1 MSLRPFG
8 PDWVMKEK
16 IGSGTYGVVYRAEKN
31 TMGNIYKRA
40 IKYISVPPK
49 DIDPYQFMTTGQ
61 ASDEESI
68 MALYQDYIKQ
78 FITEIDICENLKH
91 EFIVTYEDHE
101 IFPKPDG
108 MGYDI
113 FIKMEL
119 LEPLEHYKAGQKWTE
134 KEVLQLGID
143 ICSALEALKA
153 KHIIHR
159 DIKPANIFVSDSEK
173 EERIIYKLGDF
184 GEAKI
189 LSGIVNF
196 MTQRG
201 SYPYMSP
208 EIFQRDPNA
217 DNRADIYSLGM
228 VMYRLLNNNR
238 GPFVDPYSRIISSE
252 ENTEADTRRLNG
264 EEFNTPPCNCS
275 IKELSEVILRACKGD
290 PNKRWKTP
298 TEFKD
303 ALISIQEAIVVHERD
318 KTIRA
323 EKLYRETSN
332 TFFSNTH
339 YSPLGKATE
348 YKMQTSADQSTKNNT
363 YSSNNSER
371 TKKSLLI
378 ITAVLCFSLILAV
391 GVFAG
396 IKITNSTLEPNS
408 DSTSSSV
415 SETDNSHKESLS
427 SDQETISSK
436 SDVSSENNQFYTS
449 ESASIATESYNS
461 VSKVRVVSYINM
473 SFDEAKTQIEQTG
486 LVVGQPDY
494 VYSSDIEAGNVVK
507 QSITAGSEIEE
518 KTSIKLTI
526 SRGPNFSSL
535 PANCIQVLNV
545 VSSGNNANMTLYDLT
560 EIGWIKTFSCR
571 ATVGQNG
578 VGSNYGENKKITPK
592 GTFPLGVVLS
602 QKRMTYGMEWQ
613 PCTDST
619 VIVEDVNSSYYNQ
632 IKDKS
637 ELASGTEY
645 DPIGYRLNNS
655 VNNACIFIEHNGNGY
670 NSYNVTKGA
679 GSSITICGCYASIE
693 PTWGCIDISANDMET
708 LLNLLNSS
716 KHPYIKT
723 E

>member
-31 TMGNIYKRA
+31 TMGNIYERA

-49 DIDPYQFMTTGQ
+49 DIDPYQFITNGQ

-68 MALYQDYIKQ
+68 KALYQDCIKQ
-78 FITEIDICENLKH
+78 FITEIDICENLKDA
-91 EFIVTYEDHE
+91 FIVMYEDHE
-101 IFPKPDG
+101 ILPKADG
-108 MGYDI
+108 EGYDI

-119 LEPLEHYKAGQKWTE
+119 LEPLEQFMASKKWTE

-143 ICSALEALKA
+143 ICSALEVLEVKR
-153 KHIIHR
+153 IIHR
-159 DIKPANIFVSDSEK
+159 DIKPANIFVSDNGK
-173 EERIIYKLGDF
+173 RTIYKLGDF

-208 EIFQRDPNA
+208 EIFRRDPNA
-217 DNRADIYSLGM
+217 DIRADIYSLGM
-228 VMYRLLNNNR
+228 VMYRFLNNNR

-264 EEFNTPPCNCS
+264 EEFNASPCNCS
-275 IKELSEVILRACKGD
+275 IKELSEAILRACKGN
-290 PNKRWKTP
+290 PNQRWRTP
-298 TEFKD
+298 TEFKN
-303 ALISIQEAIVVHERD
+303 ALISIQEALIVQEKD

-323 EKLYRETSN
+323 DKLYRESSSVDS
-332 TFFSNTH
+332 SNTH

-348 YKMQTSADQSTKNNT
+348 YNMQSSSEQSTQNRTYNPNNP
-363 YSSNNSER
+363 ER
-371 TKKSLLI
+371 PKKSLLI
-378 ITAVLCFSLILAV
+378 LAAVLGVSLILAV
-391 GVFAG
+391 GVFVG
-396 IKITNSTLEPNS
+396 IKIINPTLNQNS
-408 DSTSSSV
+408 DSNSSSV
-415 SETDNSHKESLS
+415 SETDKSNKESLS
-427 SDQETISSK
+427 ADRETIPST
-436 SDVSSENNQFYTS
+436 SDVSSENSQLYTS
-449 ESASIATESYNS
+449 ESVSIAAESFNA
-461 VSKVRVVSYINM
+461 VNKVRVVSYINM

-545 VSSGNNANMTLYDLT
+545 VSSGNNATMTLYDLT

-578 VGSNYGENKKITPK
+578 IGSNYGENKKITPK

-645 DPIGYRLNNS
+645 DPIGYRLNNN
-655 VNNACIFIEHNGNGY
+655 VNNACVFIEHNGNGY
-670 NSYNVTKGA
+670 NSYNVAKGA